1 MANNNMKLYDI
12 VIENAD
18 GSISKKIVMGSSLR
32 SVRASFEGNG
42 EILKLKESAH
52 TISKDDIEKA
62 LMAAGFDGTD
72 IGIIISILEMS
83 ADFIQ

>member
-1 MANNNMKLYDI
+1 MANNMKLYDI

-32 SVRASFEGNG
+32 SVRASFEGSG

-52 TISKDDIEKA
+52 TINKDAVDKA
-62 LMAAGFDGTD
+62 LSDAGFDATD
-72 IGIIISILEMS
+72 IGIIRCVLEMNT
-83 ADFIQ
+83 DFMK

>member
-1 MANNNMKLYDI
+1 MANNMKLYDI

-52 TISKDDIEKA
+52 TINKDAVDKA
-62 LMAAGFDGTD
+62 LSDAGFDATD
-72 IGIIISILEMS
+72 IGIIHCVLEMN
-83 ADFIQ
+83 ADFMK